1 MRNNYVWQ
9 ENQLAN
15 VPVDQ
20 PYSWVDLVNPELDD
34 LESLAER
41 EGLPIEFLT
50 AALDPDERARFET
63 EDDATLILLRI
74 PVLNQTENSDIPYLT
89 RPLAIVLKG
98 NLLVTVCLL
107 ENPIIDDFTDG
118 RVRNFNLDNRLLF
131 VLQIFFRA
139 SIRYLRYLRDINTR
153 TANLEREL
161 QRSQKNEDL
170 IKLLNFEK
178 SLVFFTTSLRSNQLM
193 MERFHR
199 TRFFKE
205 AATEDEREL
214 LEDIVIDNQQAIEMA
229 NIYTNILTGLMDT
242 FATVISNNLNQVMKT
257 LTKITIILMLPTLLA
272 SLYGMNVS
280 LPFQNNIGAFAVIA
294 ITCLALIGG
303 GWVALS
309 NKRLF

>member
-1 MRNNYVWQ
+1 VWQ
-9 ENQLAN
+9 QNRLATAL
-15 VPVDQ
+15 VESPGC
-20 PYSWVDLVNPELDD
+20 WIDLVNPD
-34 LESLAER
+34 LEDLEALAAR
-41 EGLPIEFLT
+41 HTIPLEFLT

-63 EDDATLILLRI
+63 EDDASLVLLRI

-98 NLLVTVCLL
+98 DLLITVCLL

-118 RVRNFNLDNRLLF
+118 RVRNFNPENRLLF
-131 VLQIFFRA
+131 VLQVFFRA

-153 TANLEREL
+153 TTNLEREL
-161 QRSQKNEDL
+161 QRSQKNSDL
-170 IKLLNFEK
+170 IRLLNFEK

-199 TRFFKE
+199 TRFFKD
-205 AATEDEREL
+205 AATEDDREL

-272 SLYGMNVS
+272 SLYGMNVE
-280 LPFQNNIGAFAVIA
+280 LPFQAEAGAFTVIA
-294 ITCLALIGG
+294 LTCLALIMG